1 MRKIKEEFT
10 LLELLMIE
18 PLIAI
23 PAVLFFP
30 ALNSSAAKLITK

>member
-23 PAVLFFP
+23 PAVLLP